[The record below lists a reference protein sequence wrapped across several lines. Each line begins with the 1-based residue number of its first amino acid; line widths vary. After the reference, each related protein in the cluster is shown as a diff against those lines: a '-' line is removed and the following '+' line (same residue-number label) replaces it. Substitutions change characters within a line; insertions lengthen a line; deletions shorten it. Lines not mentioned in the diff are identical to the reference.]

1 MILSGKDLV
10 VYRLNK
16 IAKFAMMVIATLAM
30 TAFMMLMCIAY
41 C

>member
-10 VYRLNK
+10 VYRLNR
-16 IAKFAMMVIATLAM
+16 AVKFAFVTVTTLSI
-30 TAFMMLMCIAY
+30 TLFMMIMCIAF

>member
-16 IAKFAMMVIATLAM
+16 IAKFAFMATATLSITLFA
-30 TAFMMLMCIAY
+30 MLMCIVF